1 MEVVNRGLPED
12 KVEGEDQNGSWGG
25 AGDGTKRSFQMTDI
39 SREAVVNYEEMHTK
53 FSQTE
58 EGITRQSDRI
68 KKQGLARIKIA
79 DKAQVAAKK
88 KNLED
93 NNLNLKNSFAVLNN
107 DALVETFN
115 MRGGN
120 TEKYKLRKF

>member
-1 MEVVNRGLPED
+1 
-12 KVEGEDQNGSWGG
+12 
-25 AGDGTKRSFQMTDI
+25 MTDI

-79 DKAQVAAKK
+79 DKVQVADKK